1 MLLLYSG
8 YLYMSVFYVFSYF
21 FFFKQKTAYEMLI
34 SDWSSDVCSS
44 DLGQFAILGDDRW
57 AGRHHGVYKMLS
69 SGGERSRDD
78 DDRVYAKGAHL
89 HAAYFGQDVPG
100 CLRVRVRSE
109 KGLRDVGGGASGI
122 DNRSVRSEAQLVGTR
137 GCCSCTSGWPAH
149 QSK

>member
-57 AGRHHGVYKMLS
+57 AGRPHGVYKMLS

-78 DDRVYAKGAHL
+78 DDCVYAKGAHL
-89 HAAYFGQDVPG
+89 HADYFGQDVPG
-100 CLRVRVRSE
+100 GLRGRVRSE
-109 KGLRDVGGGASGI
+109 TRLRDVGGGASGL
-122 DNRSVRSEAQLVGTR
+122 DKRSVGSGERRVGNDGVSTGKSR
-137 GCCSCTSGWPAH
+137 WA
-149 QSK
+149 

>member
-57 AGRHHGVYKMLS
+57 AGRPHGVYKMLS

-89 HAAYFGQDVPG
+89 HADYFGQDVPG
-100 CLRVRVRSE
+100 GRRSE
-109 KGLRDVGGGASGI
+109 EHTSELKSLMRISYAVFCFKKKILRAHICTTVPYSHSI
-122 DNRSVRSEAQLVGTR
+122 QLLL
-137 GCCSCTSGWPAH
+137 H
-149 QSK
+149 LI